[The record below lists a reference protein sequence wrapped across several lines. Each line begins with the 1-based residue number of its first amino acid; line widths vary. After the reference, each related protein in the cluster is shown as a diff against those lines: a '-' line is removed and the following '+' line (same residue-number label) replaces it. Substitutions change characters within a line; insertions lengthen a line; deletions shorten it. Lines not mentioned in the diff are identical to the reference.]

1 MSRIILRLSVLAL
14 GVFLADYLVPGIE
27 VTGYGPVIKAAVL
40 LGLLNLFIKPVLFVL
55 TLPINLLTL
64 GLFTLIINGFL
75 LWLVGQLITG
85 FDVSG
90 FFASV
95 LGALV
100 ISVLSVLVNR

>member
-1 MSRIILRLSVLAL
+1 MLRLSVLAV
-14 GVFLADYLVPGIE
+14 GVFLAAYLVPGIE

-40 LGLLNLFIKPVLFVL
+40 LGLLNLFIRPFLFIL

-64 GLFTLIINGFL
+64 GLFTLVINGFL
-75 LWLVGQLITG
+75 LWLAGRLIAG
-85 FDVSG
+85 FEVSG

-100 ISVLSVLVNR
+100 ISLLSVLVNRLTA